1 MAETPLTY
9 RIMLDYGILASIAVA
24 VHLVLRT
31 LIKSYSSSDMLGN
44 CNASRLRFAKNNCP
58 GIDFMLRS
66 E

>member
-1 MAETPLTY
+1 
-9 RIMLDYGILASIAVA
+9 MLDYGILASIAVA

-31 LIKSYSSSDMLGN
+31 LVKSYSSSDMLGN
-44 CNASRLRFAKNNCP
+44 CNAGRLRFAKNNCP